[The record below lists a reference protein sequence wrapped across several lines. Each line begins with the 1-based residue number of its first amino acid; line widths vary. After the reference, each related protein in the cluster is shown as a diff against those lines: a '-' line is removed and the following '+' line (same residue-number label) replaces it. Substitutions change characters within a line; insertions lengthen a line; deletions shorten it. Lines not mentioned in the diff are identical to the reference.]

1 MSISK
6 IGEIK
11 SSSARSVG
19 DTPPKPKTH
28 TVLSGDNLSK
38 IARKYYGKPDW
49 QKIYNANVNVIG
61 KNPNIIYAG
70 QVLKIPN

>member
-6 IGEIK
+6 IAEIK
-11 SSSARSVG
+11 SSSARPVG
-19 DTPPKPKTH
+19 NPPPIPKTH

-70 QVLKIPN
+70 QVLKIP